1 MRLAGLAFACLVIG
15 GGVAAGYIAADRDV
29 DVLAGFS
36 VHDFFELTRKNSPE
50 AYPQANRDN
59 KLDRI
64 IQLRTDR
71 ADVPATNVLARGDSL
86 RQSYAA
92 VDPAAPPPAASAEP
106 TPLPKPR
113 PRVQLLRRA
122 QASYTLLSDL
132 QIDAIRTRLKL
143 NAEQERSWP
152 AVEVALRGLATR
164 LHEMRKAGEAPTE
177 LSPESPEIVKL
188 RAAATPFFATLN
200 GDQKRELKTLAHL
213 IGLGKVVAAL

>member
-1 MRLAGLAFACLVIG
+1 MKAAGLALACVVIG
-15 GGVAAGYIAADRDV
+15 GGVAAGYVAADRDV
-29 DVLAGFS
+29 FASLQAL
-36 VHDFFELTRKNSPE
+36 DFFELAGKSQP
-50 AYPQANRDN
+50 AVYPQTNRDN
-59 KLDRI
+59 KLDRM

-71 ADVPATNVLARGDSL
+71 ADIEPATNVLARGDSL

-92 VDPAAPPPAASAEP
+92 VDPAPRSPAVSAEP
-106 TPLPKPR
+106 PPLPKPR

-143 NAEQERSWP
+143 NAEQERYWP

-164 LHEMRKAGEAPTE
+164 LHDMRKAGDAPTE

-200 GDQKRELKTLAHL
+200 GDQKRELKMLAHL
-213 IGLGKVVAAL
+213 IGLGRVVATL